1 MWRITTKKTIMA
13 TTQTKEII
21 GWVSPMA
28 IHPGEF
34 LAETLGEYS
43 LTQAELSERIG
54 ISKKVINEIIKGK
67 NPITSS
73 TAYKLSKVFPISPDY
88 WINLQKSYEADKA
101 RFEEQS
107 RLETEGV
114 NFLPHFKETYKELSL
129 IGCASGL
136 KWTQKMFGE
145 ITSELQKFF
154 GVDSLAYVE
163 NNTMQFA
170 FRKYER
176 DNLNHY
182 TLAAWLRVGKN
193 KAQKME
199 VAVFDEEKLKAMLGE
214 LRHLSLKEP
223 EEYLPKI
230 EKLLASCGIV
240 VAYTPKMKNIHV
252 QGACSWITKDK
263 VLLMLNTSKRNEG
276 NFWFN
281 LFHELG
287 HILLHS
293 KKEVFVDMDNSA
305 TSDIEKEA
313 DNFSEKRLIPDYKS
327 THEKFIRK
335 YTSSDNL
342 EKAIAETAK
351 EDGISTAVLAGRL
364 TKEYKTQQNIYKV
377 MSQFLPTKINYQ
389 NVC

>member
-1 MWRITTKKTIMA
+1 MT

-21 GWVSPMA
+21 GWVSPTA

-34 LAETLGEYS
+34 LEETLEEYS
-43 LTQAELSERIG
+43 LSQAELSERIG
-54 ISKKVINEIIKGK
+54 ISKKVINEIVKGK

-101 RFEEQS
+101 RIEETA
-107 RLETEGV
+107 RLTIEGE
-114 NFLPHFKETYKELSL
+114 NFLPRFKETYKELSL

-136 KWTQKMFGE
+136 KWTQKTFGE

-163 NNTMQFA
+163 HKTMQFA

-176 DNLNHY
+176 DNLNPY
-182 TLAAWLRVGKN
+182 TLAAWLRIGKN
-193 KAQKME
+193 KAQKVE
-199 VAVFDEEKLKAMLGE
+199 TAPFSEDKLKAMLQE
-214 LRHLSLKEP
+214 LRSLSLKEP

-230 EKLLASCGIV
+230 EKLLAVCG
-240 VAYTPKMKNIHV
+240 VAAAYAPKMKNTHV
-252 QGACSWITKDK
+252 QGACSWVAKDK

-287 HILLHS
+287 HVLLHS
-293 KKEVFVDMDNSA
+293 KKEVFVDMEHA
-305 TSDIEKEA
+305 TTSDIEKEA
-313 DNFSEKRLIPDYKS
+313 DTFAQKWLIPDFKN
-327 THEKFIRK
+327 THNKFIQRM
-335 YTSSDNL
+335 TSGSL
-342 EKAIAETAK
+342 EKAVEETAK
-351 EDGISTAVLAGRL
+351 EEGISTAILAGRL
-364 TKEYKTQQNIYKV
+364 TNEYKSQPNIYKL
-377 MSQFLPTKINYQ
+377 MSKFLPTKIDCQ